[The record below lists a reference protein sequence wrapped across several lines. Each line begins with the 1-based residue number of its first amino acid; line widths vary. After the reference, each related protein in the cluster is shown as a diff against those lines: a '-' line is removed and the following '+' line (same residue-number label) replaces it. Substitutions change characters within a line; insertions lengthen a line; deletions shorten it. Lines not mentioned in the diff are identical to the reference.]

1 METELVLGVCLAVR
15 SGSAQKAQAG
25 FGQLLQKLQGAELLR
40 AAGDCLLA
48 AYRRQQVKLAQSL
61 LVQAQPQLLL
71 LMEDEQLTAEAASL
85 LKRLAFIV
93 CDRQALESLPVL
105 ELLVLRFWRSH
116 QAEPKLWNNF
126 WGEWLNLA
134 ARMARRG
141 WRRQTGFLL
150 RLFLRALLKADVKQL
165 YSKLLGLQL
174 HFVVYARW
182 DGFSHACAAYKE
194 LMSFYLLLLRRAA
207 NSSWQA
213 DDQQAYLLLVL
224 RSMRDVVAQS
234 ARSLMQDDMDIFR
247 LWYQFFWQL
256 AGDNVKRRQELLL
269 LLQLAISYWQ
279 GTRPKTSRKQVR
291 YLEDLLQ
298 PSLLTEHYTELLQ
311 KIC

>member
-1 METELVLGVCLAVR
+1 MDTELVLEVCLAVR
-15 SGSAQKAQAG
+15 SGRAQEAQEG
-25 FGQLLQKLQGAELLR
+25 FVQLLQRLQGAELL
-40 AAGDCLLA
+40 AAIGNCLLA
-48 AYRRQQVKLAQSL
+48 AYRRQQVKLANSL
-61 LVQAQPQLLL
+61 LLQAQPQLLT
-71 LMEDEQLTAEAASL
+71 LMEDAQLTAEAASL
-85 LKRLAFIV
+85 LQRLAFIV
-93 CDRQALESLPVL
+93 CDRQALEALPVL
-105 ELLVLRFWRSH
+105 ELLVLRFLRSH
-116 QAEPKLWNNF
+116 QAEPKPLAAF
-126 WGEWLNLA
+126 WGEWLSIA

-150 RLFLRALLKADVKQL
+150 RLFLRDLLKTDVKQQPGR
-165 YSKLLGLQL
+165 LLGLQL

-182 DGFSHACAAYKE
+182 DGFSHACAAYRE

-207 NSSWQA
+207 NSRWQA
-213 DDQQAYLLLVL
+213 DQQAYLLLAL
-224 RSMRDVVAQS
+224 RSMRDLVAQS

-256 AGDNVKRRQELLL
+256 AGDDAKRRQELLL

-279 GTRPKTSRKQVR
+279 DTRPKTSRKQAR

-298 PSLLTEHYTELLQ
+298 PSLLTEHYTGLLQ

>member
-1 METELVLGVCLAVR
+1 MDTELVLEVCLAVR
-15 SGSAQKAQAG
+15 SGRGKEAENCFAKV
-25 FGQLLQKLQGAELLR
+25 LQGLQGAELLT
-40 AAGDCLLA
+40 AVGDCLLA
-48 AYRRQQVKLAQSL
+48 AYRRQQAQLADSL
-61 LVQAQPQLLL
+61 LVQAQPQLLK
-71 LMEDEQLTAEAASL
+71 LMADEQLTAEAASL
-85 LKRLAFIV
+85 LQRLAFIA
-93 CDRQALESLPVL
+93 CDRQALEALPVL
-105 ELLVLRFWRSH
+105 ELLVLRFLHSH
-116 QAEPKLWNNF
+116 EAETKLLAAF
-126 WGEWLNLA
+126 WSEWLNLA

-141 WRRQTGFLL
+141 WRRQTSFLL
-150 RLFLRALLKADVKQL
+150 RLFLRALLKTEAKLL
-165 YSKLLGLQL
+165 YSRLLGLQL

-182 DGFSHACAAYKE
+182 DGFSHACAAYRE

-207 NSSWQA
+207 NSRWQA
-213 DDQQAYLLLVL
+213 DEQQAYLLLVL
-224 RSMRDVVAQS
+224 RSMRDLVAQS

-256 AGDNVKRRQELLL
+256 AGENVKRRQELLL

-279 GTRPKTSRKQVR
+279 GTRPKTSRKQAR

>member
-1 METELVLGVCLAVR
+1 ML
-15 SGSAQKAQAG
+15 QA
-25 FGQLLQKLQGAELLR
+25 LQGAELLT
-40 AAGDCLLA
+40 AIGDCLLA
-48 AYRRQQVKLAQSL
+48 AYRRQQAQLATSL
-61 LVQAQPQLLL
+61 LVQAQPQLLA
-71 LMEDEQLTAEAASL
+71 LMEAEQLAAEAASFL
-85 LKRLAFIV
+85 QRLAFIT
-93 CDRQALESLPVL
+93 CDRQSLETLPVL
-105 ELLVLRFWRSH
+105 ETLLLRFLHSH
-116 QAEPKLWNNF
+116 QAEAKLLAGF
-126 WGEWLNLA
+126 WSEWLNLA

-141 WRRQTGFLL
+141 WHRQTGFLL
-150 RLFLRALLKADVKQL
+150 RLFLRALLKAAPKQL
-165 YSKLLGLQL
+165 YSRLLGLQL

-194 LMSFYLLLLRRAA
+194 LMSFYLLLVRRAA
-207 NSSWQA
+207 KSRWQA
-213 DDQQAYLLLVL
+213 DDQQAYLLLAL

-247 LWYQFFWQL
+247 LWYQYFWQL

-279 GTRPKTSRKQVR
+279 GTRPKTSRKQAR

-298 PSLLTEHYTELLQ
+298 PSLLTEHYTVLLQ